1 MEPVA
6 SLQCGQD
13 KAASPRARAGVRL
26 LQLLSGAER
35 LDACSPFSP
44 CYQLDPPDGHVSVIK
59 TKGNDTVMFPPSRGA
74 RGLRKQVMTPAI
86 ALPWGASPT
95 WRWCWDFPHCSCVEA
110 RLWLL
115 RLLGKPQAHG
125 ILSHRHTRTHLHA
138 HICTYTHWPI
148 HTHTH
153 TLSLSLSLCQFCISR
168 IPTHVYIH
176 SLACIHTRIHTH
188 IPPQFCIP
196 RILAHV
202 CTYTH
207 WCIHTDTH
215 THTHTHTFLPSSA
228 SLGSLHARAAR
239 LLFPASL
246 PSFSYFHS

>member
-153 TLSLSLSLCQFCISR
+153 TLSLSLFASSASLG
-168 IPTHVYIH
+168 
-176 SLACIHTRIHTH
+176 SLHT
-188 IPPQFCIP
+188 
-196 RILAHV
+196 

-207 WCIHTDTH
+207 WHVYTH
-215 THTHTHTFLPSSA
+215 AYTHTFLPSSA
-228 SLGSLHARAAR
+228 SLGSLHTYAHILTGAYTQTHTHTHTHIPPQFCIPRIPACKSSTPSLSR
-239 LLFPASL
+239 LSAFFFLF
-246 PSFSYFHS
+246 SFLSC